1 MSVVGQHAL
10 VTGGARGIG
19 AAISAALS
27 SAGAKITIFGRDA
40 SRLQERAN
48 SLNNAQAVPCDVSD
62 EASVRAA
69 IQQATK
75 TFGPID
81 ILVNNA
87 GISHV
92 APVHKTELADW
103 QRVFAV
109 NVTGAF
115 LCTREVL
122 PSMLDRSRGRI
133 INIASTAG
141 LKGYTRL
148 SAYCASKH
156 AVIGLT
162 RAVALETATKGI
174 TVNAICPT
182 YTESDMTSEGI
193 AAISKRFNVSEDEA
207 LSMLTKQIPQGK
219 MAKPEDVATAAL
231 WLCSAHAATITGI
244 ALPVAGG
251 EVM

>member
-1 MSVVGQHAL
+1 MSLAGQHAL

-19 AAISAALS
+19 AAISSALS
-27 SAGAKITIFGRDA
+27 TAGARVTIFGRDT
-40 SRLQERAN
+40 SRLKQHAA
-48 SLNNAQAVPCDVSD
+48 SLNNAQAFPCDVSQ
-62 EASVRAA
+62 EVAVRSAV
-69 IQQATK
+69 QQATNG
-75 TFGPID
+75 FGPID

-92 APVHKTELADW
+92 APAHKTELADW
-103 QRVFAV
+103 QRLFDV

-122 PSMLDRSRGRI
+122 ASMLDRSRGRI

-141 LKGYTRL
+141 LKGYSRL

-156 AVIGLT
+156 ALIGFT

-174 TVNAICPT
+174 TVNAVCPT
-182 YTESDMTSEGI
+182 YTESEMTSEGI
-193 AAISKRFNVSEDEA
+193 AAISKRLNVNAEQARA
-207 LSMLTKQIPQGK
+207 LLTKQIPQGK
-219 MAKPEDVATAAL
+219 MAHPEDVASAVL
-231 WLCSAHAATITGI
+231 WLCSTEAAAVTGI